1 MVIGLV
7 ALLRD
12 RAVSAVGRWIHR
24 GLTSQD
30 FVDTG
35 LMLAARAALDQLKSF
50 LRGEISA
57 LSALATRIDAHPWW
71 PGP

>member
-1 MVIGLV
+1 MLAVTSEEGGNPVIGLV

-12 RAVSAVGRWIHR
+12 RAVPAVGRWIHR

-30 FVDTG
+30 VVDTG

-50 LRGEISA
+50 LRG
-57 LSALATRIDAHPWW
+57 
-71 PGP
+71 